1 MNKTWWQCNCPNSI
15 ARSENPKK
23 LLLVSL
29 RTWTLGAV
37 SHHVRTMVLCS
48 HHMER
53 PQGETIQR
61 RDSALAT
68 VSPAILVFPNQ
79 VPVTDKATLR
89 WADPSLDTT
98 WVQFH
103 KRSWIAWLSPVN
115 LQALRKIKIK
125 WFCFQVRKSWEWFIK
140 QQQIIRM
147 PYKTQI
153 SITSIGIPFLI
164 TLLARQNTSI
174 AFLTSSMKSVC
185 RSQAHTP
192 SRAAT

>member
-1 MNKTWWQCNCPNSI
+1 MNKTWWQWNCPNSK

-29 RTWTLGAV
+29 RTWTLGAI
-37 SHHVRTMVLCS
+37 SHHVRIMVLCS

-61 RDSALAT
+61 RDLALAT
-68 VSPAILVFPNQ
+68 VSPAILVFPDQ

-115 LQALRKIKIK
+115 LQELREIKIK
-125 WFCFQVRKSWEWFIK
+125 WFLFSSHEILGVV
-140 QQQIIRM
+140 
-147 PYKTQI
+147 YKAAADYQHALQD
-153 SITSIGIPFLI
+153 SDKYHEHWDP
-164 TLLARQNTSI
+164 LLNYPPR
-174 AFLTSSMKSVC
+174 
-185 RSQAHTP
+185 
-192 SRAAT
+192 